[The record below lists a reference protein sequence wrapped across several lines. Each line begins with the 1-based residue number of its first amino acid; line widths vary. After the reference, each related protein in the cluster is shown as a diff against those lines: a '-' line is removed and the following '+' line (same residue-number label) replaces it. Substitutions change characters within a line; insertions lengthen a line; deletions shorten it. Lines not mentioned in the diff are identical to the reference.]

1 MKRVIFF
8 SIILLFAFQNV
19 ANAQSDSSA
28 AYSNMRRVNF
38 RLVADMPNGMEQPFL
53 YKKQLQQILSE
64 DQFDDYNNARACYI
78 GSIPLLS
85 VGTACATWGVFFLV
99 MGMASGIQGD
109 DWSSGFAILLSAP
122 GFLASIP
129 FLIPG
134 INLIVNSKRKLNK
147 IANDFNSLHY
157 QSNLQI
163 QCGFVGNGIGIK
175 LSF

>member
-1 MKRVIFF
+1 MTRVIFF
-8 SIILLFAFQNV
+8 NILLLFAFQNV
-19 ANAQSDSSA
+19 VNAQGDGCA

-38 RLVADMPNGMEQPFL
+38 RLAADMPNGMEQPFL
-53 YKKQLQQILSE
+53 YKKQLQFLLSE
-64 DQFDDYNNARACYI
+64 DQFQTYNNARACYI

-85 VGTACATWGVFFLV
+85 VGTACAAWGVFFFV
-99 MGMASGIQGD
+99 GGIASGIQGD
-109 DWSSGFAILLSAP
+109 DWSSGFLMLLSAP
-122 GFLASIP
+122 GFIASVP

-134 INLIVNSKRKLNK
+134 VNLIVNSKRKLNK
-147 IANDFNSLHY
+147 IANDFNSRHY